1 VGVGGPWR
9 VSMGC
14 MDELM
19 DKNISYFVGGNLA
32 TLVCISVGREP
43 KRLNRSRCVWW
54 VYSCGGTTESG
65 TFESQWWIFST
76 LFAAGRNDAAYG
88 YQYCSNLFT
97 NGHATDFWISKLHQQ
112 TAIYSMKLIYVSLLL
127 MMTFDV
133 KEMILN
139 FVLSI
144 ILFFKKN
151 GNSMVLSEN

>member
-1 VGVGGPWR
+1 MGVGGPWR
-9 VSMGC
+9 VST
-14 MDELM
+14 DELI
-19 DKNISYFVGGNLA
+19 DKNLPYFVGGNLA
-32 TLVCISVGREP
+32 TLVCVSVGREP

-54 VYSCGGTTESG
+54 VDSCAGTTESG

-88 YQYCSNLFT
+88 YQYCSNLFN

-112 TAIYSMKLIYVSLLL
+112 TVIYSMKLIYVSLLL
-127 MMTFDV
+127 MTTFDV